1 MDLIPSAFVARP
13 LKIVVIGAGY
23 VHIDLGRQSLLTGCP
38 SISGIQFAHDATTSL
53 SGIDLEIYDR
63 NPSLGGTWYENR
75 YPGYVQLYSRKRC
88 HQMNELTNAGR

>member
-23 VHIDLGRQSLLTGCP
+23 VHTELERKPLLTYCS

-53 SGIDLEIYDR
+53 LGVDLEIYDR

-75 YPGYVQLYSRKRC
+75 YPGYVR
-88 HQMNELTNAGR
+88 LTVSLRASSFVTR